1 MPRQP
6 RGALIPALETN
17 FDGDSPLHRQI
28 YGRIRTAV
36 LTGALPAGAKLPSSR
51 MLASDIGVSRNTI
64 EEAYG
69 HLETEGFLVRRTGSG
84 SFVSDTLLHARRVRG
99 GMSSP
104 TGRRAV
110 SSRGKTMGAQRA
122 CIEPLT
128 ARPFVGI
135 PAVEAFPL
143 ETWHRLIAKRARE
156 LTHENLLYGHPAG
169 HPDLRQAIATYLC
182 AARGVHCDANQVLV
196 LSSSQQ
202 GLDLAARVLI
212 DPGDDVWMEEPGY
225 HGARAALQACG
236 ARTVPVNVD
245 EHGLDV
251 EEGKRIA
258 PTARLAYVTPSHHYP
273 LGITMSLERRLALLE
288 WARRSGSWILEDDY
302 DSEYRY
308 CGRPLSSIQGL
319 DTSERVIYIGTF
331 TKVMFPSLRL
341 AYIVVPRD
349 LMETFVNART
359 QIDGHAA
366 PFFQSV
372 LADFMNEGHFGTHVR
387 RMRSL
392 YSARRDVF
400 IEAAQREL
408 GDMMT
413 MGPTDG
419 GLHAMGFLRFGNDR
433 DAAARA
439 GARDIH
445 VQPLSRF
452 YAGGHPRSGLVMGY
466 AGLSP
471 AVIRSALRTL
481 GRAIRSA

>member
-1 MPRQP
+1 MSRQP
-6 RGALIPALETN
+6 RGALIPSLETTL
-17 FDGDSPLHRQI
+17 DGDLPLHRQI
-28 YGRIRTAV
+28 YGRIRSAV

-51 MLASDIGVSRNTI
+51 VLADDIGVSRNTI

-84 SFVSDTLLHARRVRG
+84 SFVSDTLLHARRTRAG
-99 GMSSP
+99 SLPS
-104 TGRRAV
+104 GRRSV
-110 SSRGKTMGAQRA
+110 SARGKSMGAQRN
-122 CIEPLT
+122 CIEPMT
-128 ARPFVGI
+128 VRPFVGV

-143 ETWHRLIAKRARE
+143 ETWHRLIARRARE
-156 LTHENLLYGHPAG
+156 LAPENLLYGQPAG
-169 HPDLRQAIATYLC
+169 HPDLREAIATYLC
-182 AARGVHCDANQVLV
+182 AARGVRCDANQVIV

-212 DPGDDVWMEEPGY
+212 DTGDEVWMEEPGY
-225 HGARAALQACG
+225 HGARAALHACG
-236 ARTVPVNVD
+236 ARTVPVRVD
-245 EHGLDV
+245 ENGLDV
-251 EEGKRIA
+251 DEGKRIA

-288 WARRSGSWILEDDY
+288 WARRAGAWILEDDY

-331 TKVMFPSLRL
+331 TKVMFPSLRI
-341 AYIVVPRD
+341 AYIVVPHD
-349 LMETFVNART
+349 LVDTFVNART
-359 QIDGHAA
+359 QIDGHNA
-366 PFFQSV
+366 PFFQTV

-392 YSARRDVF
+392 YMARRDVF
-400 IEAAQREL
+400 VEAAEREL
-408 GDMMT
+408 GDIVT
-413 MGPTDG
+413 LGPTDG
-419 GLHAMGFLRFGNDR
+419 GLHATGFLRVGNDR
-433 DAAARA
+433 DVAASA

-452 YAGGHPRSGLVMGY
+452 YAGAHPRMGLVMGY

-471 AVIRSALRTL
+471 NMIREGLRTM
-481 GRAIRSA
+481 GKAIRRS